1 MTEYLPEQQ
10 IQLLKDQCK
19 NLSSEIYN
27 VTDLYLKLVRS
38 ILPKAVKQAIFL
50 LITQYN
56 DNQSDAFDLNKNKN
70 YLSKIDKH
78 VLNALS
84 QLTIEQLILIAKSI
98 EKERIISKLDG
109 KKILKNEENDD
120 DEFSYQN
127 NYNLQSVVLSSK
139 SPLENP
145 KIIEKSFMD
154 PKEVLSVDLELANN
168 KNYQF
173 KNIKNSNLTDK
184 DTNEINLINN
194 SLSRSIKAIKNIFI
208 DSKNYSNKINDK
220 QFKDKDK
227 DKDKDKE
234 MININKDI
242 SDKNKSYLPHNPME
256 LHKWIN
262 LIETA
267 LVRNLRNLS
276 NAINIELLSAGL
288 INNLMPLSIFD
299 AVLGGQ
305 LITQDAPSNIL
316 RITVPIN
323 NSLPDDGVEI
333 SCIFIRT
340 SELEFDSP
348 LLRKY
353 KSSLKQYRN
362 LLLRMTKQ
370 YRHWKGRSLSDEF
383 SKQWLDSTQGQEKQN
398 PY

>member
-56 DNQSDAFDLNKNKN
+56 DNQSDSFDLNKNKN

-98 EKERIISKLDG
+98 EKERILSKLDG

-208 DSKNYSNKINDK
+208 DSKNYSNKINNK
-220 QFKDKDK
+220 QFKDK

-262 LIETA
+262 LIEIA

>member
-98 EKERIISKLDG
+98 EKERILSKLDG

-220 QFKDKDK
+220 QFKDK

>member
-56 DNQSDAFDLNKNKN
+56 DNQSDSFDLNKNKN

-98 EKERIISKLDG
+98 EKERILSKLDG

-208 DSKNYSNKINDK
+208 DSKNYSNKINNK
-220 QFKDKDK
+220 QFK

-262 LIETA
+262 LIEIA

>member
-56 DNQSDAFDLNKNKN
+56 DNQSDSFDLNKNKN

-98 EKERIISKLDG
+98 EKERILSKLDG

-208 DSKNYSNKINDK
+208 DSKNYSNKINNK
-220 QFKDKDK
+220 QFK

>member
-1 MTEYLPEQQ
+1 MPEQQ

-56 DNQSDAFDLNKNKN
+56 DNQSDSFDLNKNKN

-98 EKERIISKLDG
+98 EKERILSKLDG

-208 DSKNYSNKINDK
+208 DSKNYSNKINNK
-220 QFKDKDK
+220 QFK

-262 LIETA
+262 LIEIA

>member
-98 EKERIISKLDG
+98 EKERILSKLDG

>member
-1 MTEYLPEQQ
+1 LTEYLPEQQ

-56 DNQSDAFDLNKNKN
+56 DNQSDSFDLNKNKN

-98 EKERIISKLDG
+98 EKERILSKLDG

-208 DSKNYSNKINDK
+208 DSKNYSNKINNK
-220 QFKDKDK
+220 QFK

-262 LIETA
+262 LIEIA